1 MTNLNY
7 QKSTTQTRLVRMNPI
22 TLERIIKQ
30 ALEEDLG
37 MGDWSSQWLFDGLSQ
52 KRGRFVAKQSGIFV
66 GRHILEQAY
75 ALLGGRVEIIWSV
88 EDGQPFEEGA
98 VIAKVNGPV
107 GTLLSGERVILNL
120 LQHLAG
126 IASST
131 YELIQRLDDPTIKVA
146 DTRKTLPGLRM
157 MQKYAV
163 RCGGGFNHRFR
174 LDDGVMIKDNHIVA
188 AGSISRAVEL
198 ARKQQGH
205 MIKIEVEVET
215 LDQVQ
220 EAVHAKVDVIM
231 LDNQAPDQVRELRAH
246 IPKSI
251 IVELS
256 GGINPNNIASC
267 KGCGVD
273 VISVGWITHSVNA
286 CDISFY
292 LD

>member
-1 MTNLNY
+1 
-7 QKSTTQTRLVRMNPI
+7 MNPI
-22 TLERIIKQ
+22 SLDHLIKQ

-37 MGDWSSQWLFDGLSQ
+37 MGDWSSQWLFDTSTR
-52 KRGRFVAKQSGIFV
+52 KNGRFVAKQSGIFAGMQV
-66 GRHILEQAY
+66 VERVY
-75 ALLGGRVEIIWSV
+75 NALDGGVELSWLV
-88 EDGQPFEEGA
+88 EDGQGFEAGSILA
-98 VIAKVNGPV
+98 HVNGPV

-120 LQHLAG
+120 LQHLSG

-131 YELIQRLDDPTIKVA
+131 QELIRRLDDPSIKVV

-157 MQKYAV
+157 VQKYAV

-174 LDDGVMIKDNHIVA
+174 LDDGVMIKDNHITA
-188 AGSISRAVEL
+188 AGSIEKAVALVRE
-198 ARKQQGH
+198 QQGH

-220 EAVHAKVDVIM
+220 QAVNAEVDVIM
-231 LDNQAPDQVRELRAH
+231 LDNQTPDRVKELCQH

-256 GGINPNNIASC
+256 GGINPDNIAAY
-267 KGCGVD
+267 KGCGAD
-273 VISVGWITHSVNA
+273 VISVGWITHSVKA

-292 LD
+292 ID

>member
-1 MTNLNY
+1 
-7 QKSTTQTRLVRMNPI
+7 MNPI
-22 TLERIIKQ
+22 SLDYLIKQ

-37 MGDWSSQWLFDGLSQ
+37 MGDWSSQWLFDTSTR
-52 KRGRFVAKQSGIFV
+52 KNGRFVAKQSGIFAGMQV
-66 GRHILEQAY
+66 VERVY
-75 ALLGGRVEIIWSV
+75 NALDGGVELSWLV
-88 EDGQPFEEGA
+88 EDGQGFEAGSILA
-98 VIAKVNGPV
+98 HVNGPV

-120 LQHLAG
+120 LQHLSG

-131 YELIQRLDDPTIKVA
+131 QDLIRRLDDPSIKVT

-157 MQKYAV
+157 VQKYAV

-174 LDDGVMIKDNHIVA
+174 LDDGVMIKDNHITA
-188 AGSISRAVEL
+188 AGSIEKAVALVRE
-198 ARKQQGH
+198 QQGH

-220 EAVHAKVDVIM
+220 QAVNAEVDVIM
-231 LDNQAPDQVRELRAH
+231 LDNQTPDRVKELRQH

-256 GGINPNNIASC
+256 GGINPDNIAAY
-267 KGCGVD
+267 KGCGAD
-273 VISVGWITHSVNA
+273 VISVGWITHSVKA

-292 LD
+292 ID

>member
-1 MTNLNY
+1 
-7 QKSTTQTRLVRMNPI
+7 MNPI
-22 TLERIIKQ
+22 SLDHLIKQ

-37 MGDWSSQWLFDGLSQ
+37 MGDWSSQWLFDTSTR
-52 KRGRFVAKQSGIFV
+52 KNGRFVAKQSGIFAGMQV
-66 GRHILEQAY
+66 VERVY
-75 ALLGGRVEIIWSV
+75 NALDGGVELSWLV
-88 EDGQPFEEGA
+88 EDGQGFEAGSILA
-98 VIAKVNGPV
+98 HVNGPV

-120 LQHLAG
+120 LQHLSG

-131 YELIQRLDDPTIKVA
+131 QDLIRRLDDPSIKVT

-157 MQKYAV
+157 VQKYAV

-174 LDDGVMIKDNHIVA
+174 LDDGVMIKDNHITA
-188 AGSISRAVEL
+188 AGSIEKAVALVRE
-198 ARKQQGH
+198 QQGH

-220 EAVHAKVDVIM
+220 QAVNAEVDVIM
-231 LDNQAPDQVRELRAH
+231 LDNQTPDRVKELRQH

-256 GGINPNNIASC
+256 GGINPDNIAAY
-267 KGCGVD
+267 KGCGAD
-273 VISVGWITHSVNA
+273 VISVGWITHSVKA

-292 LD
+292 ID

>member
-37 MGDWSSQWLFDGLSQ
+37 MGDWSSQWLFNGLSQ
-52 KRGRFVAKQSGIFV
+52 KSGRFVAKQSGIFV
-66 GRHILEQAY
+66 GRHILEQVY

-98 VIAKVNGPV
+98 IIAKVNGPA

-188 AGSISRAVEL
+188 AGSISHAVEL
-198 ARKQQGH
+198 IRKQQGH

-256 GGINPNNIASC
+256 GGINPNNIASY
-267 KGCGVD
+267 KGCGAD

>member
-1 MTNLNY
+1 
-7 QKSTTQTRLVRMNPI
+7 MNPI
-22 TLERIIKQ
+22 SLDHLIKQ

-37 MGDWSSQWLFDGLSQ
+37 MGDWSSQWLFDTSTR
-52 KRGRFVAKQSGIFV
+52 KNGRFVAKQSGIFAGMQV
-66 GRHILEQAY
+66 LERVYNA
-75 ALLGGRVEIIWSV
+75 LGGGVELSWLV
-88 EDGQPFEEGA
+88 EDGQGFEEESILA
-98 VIAKVNGPV
+98 HVNGPV

-120 LQHLAG
+120 LQHLSG

-131 YELIQRLDDPTIKVA
+131 QDLIRRLDDPSIKVA

-157 MQKYAV
+157 VQKYAV

-174 LDDGVMIKDNHIVA
+174 LDDGVMIKDNHITA
-188 AGSISRAVEL
+188 AGSIEKAVALVRE
-198 ARKQQGH
+198 QQGH

-220 EAVHAKVDVIM
+220 QAVNAEVDVIM
-231 LDNQAPDQVRELRAH
+231 LDNQTPDRVKELRQH

-256 GGINPNNIASC
+256 GGINPDNIAAY
-267 KGCGVD
+267 KGCGAD
-273 VISVGWITHSVNA
+273 VISVGWITHSVKA

-292 LD
+292 ID

>member
-1 MTNLNY
+1 MTILNY
-7 QKSTTQTRLVRMNPI
+7 QKSTIQTRLVRMNPI

-52 KRGRFVAKQSGIFV
+52 KSGRFVAKQTGIFV
-66 GRHILEQAY
+66 GRHVLEQVY
-75 ALLGGRVEIIWSV
+75 ASLGGRVEIIWLV
-88 EDGQPFEEGA
+88 EDGQPFEEGS

-107 GTLLSGERVILNL
+107 NTLLSGERVILNL

-131 YELIQRLDDPTIKVA
+131 HELIQRLDDPTIKVA

-198 ARKQQGH
+198 VRKQQGH

-220 EAVHAKVDVIM
+220 EAVNAKVDVIM
-231 LDNQAPDQVRELRAH
+231 LDNQTPDQVRELRAH

-256 GGINPNNIASC
+256 GGINPHNIASY
-267 KGCGVD
+267 KGCGAD
-273 VISVGWITHSVNA
+273 VISVGWITHSVKA

>member
-1 MTNLNY
+1 
-7 QKSTTQTRLVRMNPI
+7 MNPI
-22 TLERIIKQ
+22 SLDHLIKQ

-37 MGDWSSQWLFDGLSQ
+37 MGDWSSQWLFDTSTR
-52 KRGRFVAKQSGIFV
+52 KNGRFVAKQSGIFAGMQV
-66 GRHILEQAY
+66 VERVY
-75 ALLGGRVEIIWSV
+75 NALDGGVELSWLV
-88 EDGQPFEEGA
+88 EDGQGFEAGSILA
-98 VIAKVNGPV
+98 HVNGPV

-120 LQHLAG
+120 LQHLSG

-131 YELIQRLDDPTIKVA
+131 QDLIRRLDDPSIKVA

-157 MQKYAV
+157 VQKYAV

-174 LDDGVMIKDNHIVA
+174 LDDGVMIKDNHITA
-188 AGSISRAVEL
+188 AGSIEKAVALVRE
-198 ARKQQGH
+198 QQGH

-220 EAVHAKVDVIM
+220 QAVNAEVDVIM
-231 LDNQAPDQVRELRAH
+231 LDNQTPDRVKELRQH

-256 GGINPNNIASC
+256 GGINPDNIAAY
-267 KGCGVD
+267 KGCGAD
-273 VISVGWITHSVNA
+273 VISVGWITHSVKA

-292 LD
+292 IH

>member
-1 MTNLNY
+1 
-7 QKSTTQTRLVRMNPI
+7 MNPI
-22 TLERIIKQ
+22 SLDHLIKQ

-37 MGDWSSQWLFDGLSQ
+37 MGDWSSQWLFDTSTR
-52 KRGRFVAKQSGIFV
+52 KNGRFVAKQSGIFAGMQV
-66 GRHILEQAY
+66 LERVYNA
-75 ALLGGRVEIIWSV
+75 LGGGVELSWLV
-88 EDGQPFEEGA
+88 EDGQGFEEESILA
-98 VIAKVNGPV
+98 HVNGPV

-120 LQHLAG
+120 LQHLSG

-131 YELIQRLDDPTIKVA
+131 QDLIWRLDDPSIKVA

-157 MQKYAV
+157 VQKYAV

-174 LDDGVMIKDNHIVA
+174 LDDGVMIKDNHITA
-188 AGSISRAVEL
+188 AGSIEKAVALVRE
-198 ARKQQGH
+198 QQGH

-220 EAVHAKVDVIM
+220 QAVNAEVDVIM
-231 LDNQAPDQVRELRAH
+231 LDNQTPDRVKELRQH

-256 GGINPNNIASC
+256 GGINPDNIAAY
-267 KGCGVD
+267 KGCGAD
-273 VISVGWITHSVNA
+273 VISVGWITHSVKA

-292 LD
+292 ID

>member
-1 MTNLNY
+1 
-7 QKSTTQTRLVRMNPI
+7 MNPI
-22 TLERIIKQ
+22 SLDHLIKQ

-37 MGDWSSQWLFDGLSQ
+37 MGDWSSQWLFDTSTR
-52 KRGRFVAKQSGIFV
+52 KNGRFVAKQSGIFAGMQV
-66 GRHILEQAY
+66 VERVYNA
-75 ALLGGRVEIIWSV
+75 LGGGVELSWSV
-88 EDGQPFEEGA
+88 EDGQGFEEESILA
-98 VIAKVNGPV
+98 HVNGPV

-120 LQHLAG
+120 LQHLSG

-131 YELIQRLDDPTIKVA
+131 QDLIWHLDDPSIKVA

-157 MQKYAV
+157 VQKYAV

-174 LDDGVMIKDNHIVA
+174 LDDGVMIKDNHITA
-188 AGSISRAVEL
+188 AGSIKKAVEL
-198 ARKQQGH
+198 VRKQQGH

-220 EAVHAKVDVIM
+220 QAVKAEVDVIM
-231 LDNQAPDQVRELRAH
+231 LDNQTPDRVKELRQH

-256 GGINPNNIASC
+256 GGINPDNIAAY
-267 KGCGVD
+267 KGCGAD
-273 VISVGWITHSVNA
+273 VISVGWITHSVKA

-292 LD
+292 ID

>member
-1 MTNLNY
+1 
-7 QKSTTQTRLVRMNPI
+7 MNPI
-22 TLERIIKQ
+22 SLDYLIKQ

-37 MGDWSSQWLFDGLSQ
+37 MGDWSSQWLFDTSTR
-52 KRGRFVAKQSGIFV
+52 KNGRFVAKQSGIFAGMQV
-66 GRHILEQAY
+66 VERVY
-75 ALLGGRVEIIWSV
+75 NALDGGVELSWLV
-88 EDGQPFEEGA
+88 EDGQGFEAGSILA
-98 VIAKVNGPV
+98 HVNGPV

-120 LQHLAG
+120 LQHLSG

-131 YELIQRLDDPTIKVA
+131 QDLIRRLDDPSIKVA

-157 MQKYAV
+157 VQKYAV

-174 LDDGVMIKDNHIVA
+174 LDDGVMIKDNHITA
-188 AGSISRAVEL
+188 AGSIEKAVALVRE
-198 ARKQQGH
+198 QQGH

-220 EAVHAKVDVIM
+220 QAVNAEVDVIM
-231 LDNQAPDQVRELRAH
+231 LDNQTPDRVKELRQH

-256 GGINPNNIASC
+256 GGINPDNIAAY
-267 KGCGVD
+267 KGCGAD
-273 VISVGWITHSVNA
+273 VISVGWITHSVKA

-292 LD
+292 IH

>member
-1 MTNLNY
+1 
-7 QKSTTQTRLVRMNPI
+7 MNPI
-22 TLERIIKQ
+22 SLDYLIKQ

-37 MGDWSSQWLFDGLSQ
+37 MGDWSSQWLFDTSTR
-52 KRGRFVAKQSGIFV
+52 KNGRFVAKQSGIFAGMQV
-66 GRHILEQAY
+66 VERVY
-75 ALLGGRVEIIWSV
+75 NALDGGVELSWLV
-88 EDGQPFEEGA
+88 EDGQGFEAGSILA
-98 VIAKVNGPV
+98 HVNGPV

-120 LQHLAG
+120 LQHLSG

-131 YELIQRLDDPTIKVA
+131 QDLIRRLDDPSIKVT

-157 MQKYAV
+157 VQKYAV

-174 LDDGVMIKDNHIVA
+174 LDDGVMIKDNHITA
-188 AGSISRAVEL
+188 AGSIEKAVALVRE
-198 ARKQQGH
+198 QQGH

-220 EAVHAKVDVIM
+220 QAVNAEVDVIM
-231 LDNQAPDQVRELRAH
+231 LDNQTPDRVKELRQH

-256 GGINPNNIASC
+256 GGINPDNIAAY
-267 KGCGVD
+267 KGCGAD
-273 VISVGWITHSVNA
+273 VISVGWITHSVKA

-292 LD
+292 IH

>member
-1 MTNLNY
+1 MTILNY
-7 QKSTTQTRLVRMNPI
+7 QKSTIQTRLVRMNPI

-52 KRGRFVAKQSGIFV
+52 KSGRFVAKQTGIFV
-66 GRHILEQAY
+66 GRHVLEQVY
-75 ALLGGRVEIIWSV
+75 ASLGGRVEIIWSV
-88 EDGQPFEEGA
+88 EDGQPFEEGS

-107 GTLLSGERVILNL
+107 NTLLSGERVILNL

-131 YELIQRLDDPTIKVA
+131 HELIQRLDDPTIKVA

-188 AGSISRAVEL
+188 AGSIRRAVEL
-198 ARKQQGH
+198 VRKQQGH

-231 LDNQAPDQVRELRAH
+231 LDNQTPDQVRELRAH

-256 GGINPNNIASC
+256 GGINPHNIASY
-267 KGCGVD
+267 KGCGAD
-273 VISVGWITHSVNA
+273 VISVGWITHSVKA

>member
-1 MTNLNY
+1 
-7 QKSTTQTRLVRMNPI
+7 MNPI
-22 TLERIIKQ
+22 SLDHLIKQ

-37 MGDWSSQWLFDGLSQ
+37 MGDWSSQWLFDTSTR
-52 KRGRFVAKQSGIFV
+52 KNGRFVAKQSGIFAGMQV
-66 GRHILEQAY
+66 VERVY
-75 ALLGGRVEIIWSV
+75 NALDGGVELSWLV
-88 EDGQPFEEGA
+88 EDGQGFEAGSILA
-98 VIAKVNGPV
+98 HVNGPV

-120 LQHLAG
+120 LQHLSG

-131 YELIQRLDDPTIKVA
+131 QDLIRRLDDPSIKVA

-157 MQKYAV
+157 VQKYAV

-174 LDDGVMIKDNHIVA
+174 LDDGVMIKDNHITA
-188 AGSISRAVEL
+188 AGSIEKAVALVRE
-198 ARKQQGH
+198 QQGH

-220 EAVHAKVDVIM
+220 QAVNAEVDVIM
-231 LDNQAPDQVRELRAH
+231 LDNQTPDRVKELRQH

-256 GGINPNNIASC
+256 GGINPDNIAAY
-267 KGCGVD
+267 KGCGAD
-273 VISVGWITHSVNA
+273 VISVGWITHSVKA

-292 LD
+292 ID